1 MNVMKSHACNQHE
14 ESQVSAPHGVVSNTP
29 LRVVHKSLNGILI
42 VMGPARLLQ
51 SVGT

>member
-1 MNVMKSHACNQHE
+1 MACNQNE

-29 LRVVHKSLNGILI
+29 LRVVHKSLNGMLI
-42 VMGPARLLQ
+42 VMGPAKLLQ

>member
-1 MNVMKSHACNQHE
+1 MHALNMKSL
-14 ESQVSAPHGVVSNTP
+14 SVSPLGVVSNTP

-42 VMGPARLLQ
+42 VMGPAKLLQ